1 MLPVYKVL
9 VWYLKIFL
17 VTLFITKN
25 YNNKIAV
32 GKVVNTL
39 MRIIHKIEVDA
50 NKVKNGTMEKQTTLT
65 WKL

>member
-50 NKVKNGTMEKQTTLT
+50 NKVKMAPWKSKQL
-65 WKL
+65 